1 MQQIPVTAANTQAL
15 RAYKTKPRHHAHGA
29 VALEFLMLFPFVVA
43 MLYGAAVYGL
53 TFFAKYQMQNAVD
66 RAVETALYLDRSA
79 YDDSQ
84 WQTAA
89 SQRANQTLSVL
100 VSQLPSSLQGLD
112 TSNACGVETVGTTA
126 LLRCQLV
133 YASYASNPV
142 VPALNFGMLGQFPPL
157 PAQLDAQ
164 ARTAF

>member
-15 RAYKTKPRHHAHGA
+15 RAFQTKPRHHAHGA
-29 VALEFLMLFPFVVA
+29 VALEFLMLFPFVMA

-89 SQRANQTLSVL
+89 SQRAKSQWRFAVARRGCGVAPRPATPAIALFLARQAHSFSVL
-100 VSQLPSSLQGLD
+100 KLTFARCGSVFHKSSL
-112 TSNACGVETVGTTA
+112 
-126 LLRCQLV
+126 
-133 YASYASNPV
+133 
-142 VPALNFGMLGQFPPL
+142 
-157 PAQLDAQ
+157 
-164 ARTAF
+164 